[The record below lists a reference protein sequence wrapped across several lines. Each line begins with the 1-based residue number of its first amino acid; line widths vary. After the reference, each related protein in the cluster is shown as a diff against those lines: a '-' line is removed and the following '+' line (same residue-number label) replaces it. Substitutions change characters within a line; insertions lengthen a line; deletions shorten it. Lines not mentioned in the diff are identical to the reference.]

1 MNKKT
6 LLIVLVIVLLVLGG
20 YYYWKTKIQ
29 KSVVEQA
36 IEDVQKTT
44 QSVNDAALQGVLP
57 AIDTNINPIKNAPDT
72 NPYSNTNPFLDV
84 KVNPF
89 E

>member
-1 MNKKT
+1 MNKKP
-6 LLIVLVIVLLVLGG
+6 LLIVLLIVLLVLGG

-29 KSVVEQA
+29 KSEA
-36 IEDVQKTT
+36 ERALDDVQKTT
-44 QSVNDAALQGVLP
+44 QSISDLATQGTIP
-57 AIDTNINPIKNAPDT
+57 TIDTNINPIKNAPDT